1 VVGYARSIDLCTLEG
16 GGHLISTLW
25 APLRSGD
32 VALWEVEL
40 ERGPE
45 LICKHE
51 IATGVYCDAPSLV
64 TTLLTTIVT
73 LELVYWLL

>member
-1 VVGYARSIDLCTLEG
+1 MQGRSTCARLKVVGTLLAPY
-16 GGHLISTLW
+16 GHLCALGTWRL
-25 APLRSGD
+25 
-32 VALWEVEL
+32 ALWEVEL